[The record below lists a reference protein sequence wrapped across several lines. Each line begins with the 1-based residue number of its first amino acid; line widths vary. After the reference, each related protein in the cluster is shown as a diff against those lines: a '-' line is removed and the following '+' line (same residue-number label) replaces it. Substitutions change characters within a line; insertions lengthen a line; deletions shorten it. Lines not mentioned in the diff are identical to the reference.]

1 MGSATREA
9 VAAAKAALA
18 AQRGTASLAVGEQ
31 LLSAGRVIGDSSQLL
46 GALTDPSGAQKAKV
60 ALITTVFGALGAQAR
75 EILVGLAQSR
85 WSKPV
90 DLLAGI
96 EELGLRVLASSASGD
111 DTDIPAELFAFG
123 RLVASNAELEL
134 AVGSKLGDPSAKAA
148 LVGSL
153 LDGRASAQTIAII
166 GHLVQQPRGRRIG
179 ALLRH
184 AAGIVADQASL
195 AIAIVTVAAPLS
207 DAQLERLRSGLEKK
221 YGALRIQQV
230 VDRALLGGVRVS
242 VGNDVIDDSV
252 AARLK
257 DLRLQLAG

>member
-18 AQRGTASLAVGEQ
+18 ARPGSASLAVGEE

-46 GALTDPSGAQKAKV
+46 GALTDPSRPAKAKA
-60 ALITTVFGALGAQAR
+60 ALIAAVFGSLGAQCR
-75 EILVGLAQSR
+75 ELLTGLAQSR
-85 WSKPV
+85 WSEPT

-96 EELGLRVLASSASGD
+96 EELGVRVLASSAAG

-148 LVGSL
+148 LVSRL
-153 LDGRASAQTIAII
+153 LDGRTSAQTVAIV

-184 AAGIVADQASL
+184 AAGIVSDQASL
-195 AIAIVTVAAPLS
+195 SIATVTVAAALT
-207 DAQLERLRSGLEKK
+207 DAQLERLRAGLEKK
-221 YGALRIQQV
+221 YGALRVQQV
-230 VDRALLGGVRVS
+230 VDPALLGGVRVA
-242 VGNDVIDDSV
+242 VGDDVIDDSV